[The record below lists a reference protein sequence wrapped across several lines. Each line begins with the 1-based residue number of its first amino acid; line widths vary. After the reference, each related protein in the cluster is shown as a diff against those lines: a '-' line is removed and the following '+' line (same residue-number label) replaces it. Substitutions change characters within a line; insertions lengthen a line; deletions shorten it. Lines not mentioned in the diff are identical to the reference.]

1 MVYRDAF
8 PYLSNLDGTG
18 FNCQLPY
25 LDADFCGEAGKE
37 SELGHCARRQVHL
50 LLIFAAVRIGTLSF
64 GLSIELVG
72 EKMLPSSVID
82 RTKCA
87 RLRGVHSKLSV
98 QNLI

>member
-1 MVYRDAF
+1 LGIA
-8 PYLSNLDGTG
+8 SNSTSILRID
-18 FNCQLPY
+18 
-25 LDADFCGEAGKE
+25 EVAG
-37 SELGHCARRQVHL
+37 SPVVAGLLGNYV
-50 LLIFAAVRIGTLSF
+50 IGTLSF

-98 QNLI
+98 ENLI